1 MKSKTSFCNST
12 AVRKDL
18 TRFAP
23 LWILY
28 TLCLL
33 LGLALLYVND
43 SNKFW
48 FANNIGEMIH
58 YSSLINLFY
67 APLVAM
73 LLFGD
78 LYNARMCN
86 ALHAMPLKRGCWF
99 GSHVIAGLLFS
110 IIPTAIFCAATAPVL
125 LNTCVVGGCWIAL
138 WAFLGM
144 NLTYLCLFG
153 IAVFSVFCAGNRFG
167 MAAVYALLNGG
178 AYIVYFLIDSIYT
191 PMLYGVITP
200 AQLAENLTP
209 VNKLLQSV
217 CVELDAW
224 GKLTQLYGP
233 DVSKIQAH
241 FYLLPEGWLSLGL
254 WTLVGI
260 GFLFLGRLLYGKRNL
275 ECAGDIMAFKS
286 LEPVF
291 LICIAVCTAA
301 FGSLFLSMFFGYR
314 QRSLQYLFLICGL
327 VAGWFAGKMFIER
340 TVRVFRFKNWLGLGA
355 LTAVLGITLGL
366 AHYDVF
372 GIESW
377 LPNVEDVKS
386 VTFGYSTYRGM
397 SEELTDGKDIEQII
411 RLQQLALEDR
421 LAAPETYIE
430 MDGRRYYP
438 EEAKELDLLE
448 KANVRFAST
457 LMIHYTMDNGRLI
470 QRQYNIWA
478 DGEEG
483 EIVNEYLSRWEV
495 VSNAGY
501 YNELIEIATTGETVN
516 KVQISA
522 ISINGNPVPEEFC
535 TQADIDALVAA
546 IKADCEDRTMTQ
558 RSAFHTGHFEFT
570 YEDGTPGVSR
580 SFWIEF
586 GGENFSSG
594 SFNVFPDSENTL
606 NWLRERGLLTY
617 TVHPE
622 NVFNG

>member
-1 MKSKTSFCNST
+1 MKSKTSFCNRT
-12 AVRKDL
+12 VLGKDL

-33 LGLALLYVND
+33 LGMALLYVDND
-43 SNKFW
+43 NKFW
-48 FANNIGEMIH
+48 FANNVGEMIH
-58 YSSLINLFY
+58 NHAVINLIY

-78 LYNARMCN
+78 LYNPRMCN

-110 IIPTAIFCAATAPVL
+110 VIPTAIFCGAAVPVL
-125 LNTCVVGGCWIAL
+125 MNTCVVGGGWIAL
-138 WAFLGM
+138 YAFLGM
-144 NLTYLCLFG
+144 NLSYLCFFG
-153 IAVFSVFCAGNRFG
+153 MAVFSVFCAGNRFG

-191 PMLYGVITP
+191 PLLYGVITP
-200 AQLAENLTP
+200 TQLAENLTP

-217 CVELDAW
+217 CLELDAW

-241 FYLLPEGWLSLGL
+241 FWLLPEGWLSLGL
-254 WTLVGI
+254 WALVGV
-260 GFLFLGRLLYGKRNL
+260 GFMALGRVLYGKRKL
-275 ECAGDIMAFKS
+275 ECAGDIMAFKA

-291 LICIAVCTAA
+291 LICIAVCAAA
-301 FGSLFLSMFFGYR
+301 FGSLFLSIFFGYR
-314 QRSLQYLFLICGL
+314 MRSMQYLFLVCGL

-340 TVRVFRFKNWLGLGA
+340 TVRVFRLKNWLGLVA
-355 LTAVLGITLGL
+355 LAAVFGVTIGL

-377 LPNVEDVKS
+377 LPNPEEVHS

-397 SEELTDGKDIEQII
+397 SEELTDEADIRQVI
-411 RLQQLALEDR
+411 RLQALALEDR
-421 LAAPETYIE
+421 LAEPETYVE

-438 EEAKELDLLE
+438 EEAKALDLLE
-448 KANVRFAST
+448 QANIRYAST

-483 EIVNEYLSRWEV
+483 AIVNEYLSRWEV

-501 YNELIEIATTGETVN
+501 YNELTLPAPTQEAADKDPYYSFT
-516 KVQISA
+516 
-522 ISINGNPVPEEFC
+522 INGNPVPGEFC
-535 TQADIDALVAA
+535 TQGDIDSLVAA
-546 IKADCEDRTMTQ
+546 IKADCEERTMTQ
-558 RSAFHTGHFEFT
+558 RAAFHTGHFEFT
-570 YEDGTPGVSR
+570 YEDGTPGISR
-580 SFWIEF
+580 SFWLEF
-586 GGENFSSG
+586 GAENFSSG

-606 NWLRERGLLTY
+606 NWLRQRNLLTY

-622 NVFNG
+622 NAFNG

>member
-1 MKSKTSFCNST
+1 MKSKTSFCNGT
-12 AVRKDL
+12 ILGKDL

-33 LGLALLYVND
+33 LGMALLYVDND
-43 SNKFW
+43 NKFW
-48 FANNIGEMIH
+48 FANNVGEMIH
-58 YSSLINLFY
+58 NHAVINLIY

-78 LYNARMCN
+78 LYNPRMCN

-110 IIPTAIFCAATAPVL
+110 VIPTAIFCGAAVPVL
-125 LNTCVVGGCWIAL
+125 MNTCVVGGGWIAL
-138 WAFLGM
+138 YAFLGM
-144 NLTYLCLFG
+144 NLSYLCFFG
-153 IAVFSVFCAGNRFG
+153 MAVFSVFCAGNRFG

-191 PMLYGVITP
+191 PLLYGVITP

-217 CVELDAW
+217 CLELDAW

-241 FYLLPEGWLSLGL
+241 FWLLPEGWLSLGL
-254 WTLVGI
+254 WALVGI
-260 GFLFLGRLLYGKRNL
+260 GFMALGRVLYGKRKL
-275 ECAGDIMAFKS
+275 ECAGDIMAFKA

-291 LICIAVCTAA
+291 LICIAVCAAA
-301 FGSLFLSMFFGYR
+301 FGSLFLSIFFGYR
-314 QRSLQYLFLICGL
+314 MRSMQYLFLVCGL

-340 TVRVFRFKNWLGLGA
+340 TVRVFRLKNWLGLVA
-355 LTAVLGITLGL
+355 LAAVFGVTIGL
-366 AHYDVF
+366 ARYDVF
-372 GIESW
+372 GIESR
-377 LPNVEDVKS
+377 LPNPEEVRS

-397 SEELTDGKDIEQII
+397 SEELTDEADIRQVI
-411 RLQQLALEDR
+411 RLQALALEDR
-421 LAAPETYIE
+421 LAEPETYVE

-448 KANVRFAST
+448 QANIRYATT

-483 EIVNEYLSRWEV
+483 EIVREYLSRWEV

-501 YNELIEIATTGETVN
+501 YNELTLPAPTQEAADKDPYYSFT
-516 KVQISA
+516 
-522 ISINGNPVPEEFC
+522 INGNPVPEEFC
-535 TQADIDALVAA
+535 TQEDIDSLVAA
-546 IKADCEDRTMTQ
+546 IKADCEERTMTQ
-558 RSAFHTGHFEFT
+558 RAAFHTGHFEFT
-570 YEDGTPGVSR
+570 YEDGAPGISR

-606 NWLRERGLLTY
+606 NWLRERDLLTY

-622 NVFNG
+622 NAFNG